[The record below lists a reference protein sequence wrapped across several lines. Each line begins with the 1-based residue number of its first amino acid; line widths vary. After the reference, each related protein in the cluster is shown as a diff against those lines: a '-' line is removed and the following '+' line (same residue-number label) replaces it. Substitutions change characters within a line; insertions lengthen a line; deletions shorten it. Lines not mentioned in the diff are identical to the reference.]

1 MSILNLAWNINDDDD
16 EPVFSEPLYAAYI
29 WKLFSAVKTD

>member
-1 MSILNLAWNINDDDD
+1 MSILNLAWNINDDD

-29 WKLFSAVKTD
+29 WKFFSTVKTD